1 MTTIGESDSEDGAT
15 RREESFED
23 FLSCH
28 QVQLE
33 KAGVP
38 HVFWKSLFLKL
49 KNEVYD
55 AGRMFM
61 MVQAIAEEEL
71 EDNKDNDNDDGSED
85 VQCQPGNPE
94 VVPLKVVVSNENG
107 LDADDPSNIYLIDH
121 AWTYRIEKVRQ
132 QLEEI
137 QGLAERMVALMHLD
151 TVNKD
156 RNDVIELVI
165 QEMWK
170 YNQTYSIQN
179 QEFSAEDKLPVWYI
193 MDEFGSHIRH
203 SDQPT
208 FKTAPLFYMPNQICY
223 TILWPVKDMDYADEV
238 TRDFASEVRDP
249 VLRKIRL
256 SPWQPADFTSINTKH
271 LELDIEYYR
280 GVCNENW
287 ASEEELDE
295 SLLQPQRNKVNKVYT
310 NNEQVLNFLKHPN
323 FEIVETEEEADILWY
338 MEHFKEFKTLALNT
352 KKYVNQFPCESL
364 LTTKDMLARTARR
377 ASPSDQD
384 GPKWLAKTFDLLQE
398 LPQFVSYYQQ
408 KQQSGEDNIWI
419 CKCWNLSRSLGHT
432 VTDNLSEIIRL
443 TETNYPQIACEYIS
457 DPVLFYR
464 DNVGQV
470 KMDLCYTVFLASVKP
485 VKLFLHRNFS
495 LRFAYKPFSL
505 DHFDDYGKH
514 FTVMN
519 YADSKKLLQNSRTR
533 KLTCVLVCDQ
543 QRSRQKSRCKDKSL
557 MSIYCNLYRTDT
569 HLI

>member
-1 MTTIGESDSEDGAT
+1 MQMI
-15 RREESFED
+15 
-23 FLSCH
+23 H
-28 QVQLE
+28 Q
-33 KAGVP
+33 
-38 HVFWKSLFLKL
+38 
-49 KNEVYD
+49 N
-55 AGRMFM
+55 
-61 MVQAIAEEEL
+61 
-71 EDNKDNDNDDGSED
+71 
-85 VQCQPGNPE
+85 
-94 VVPLKVVVSNENG
+94 
-107 LDADDPSNIYLIDH
+107 H

-519 YADSKKLLQNSRTR
+519 YADSKKLLQIHWHEFIPKFEEQNPDFKWKFVEEKLFDAIRQFFQAAVSEPPPKGLAHNPQSRALYSLDLMLKWVTNSNNEKSIQPILLEVNYCPDSTR
-533 KLTCVLVCDQ
+533 METYNPGFYNSVFSALFLDEIED
-543 QRSRQKSRCKDKSL
+543 SRITRL
-557 MSIYCNLYRTDT
+557 L
-569 HLI
+569 